1 MLNKLITQKKVIN
14 HPNLPNDKADILQ
27 SRAKIGLASY
37 FICDFFQFSFQI
49 LPALFFLAHFAL

>member
-37 FICDFFQFSFQI
+37 FIYLGFFSV
-49 LPALFFLAHFAL
+49 